1 MYTFIMLKMTMLPV
15 LNYHAILL
23 KSGRYIWHVFM
34 QIWYLDKDWNI
45 FIFEVELVIFV
56 NLREKIEKCFNHFIR
71 KLSNVFYGV
80 SVMPGMFSSQST

>member
-1 MYTFIMLKMTMLPV
+1 MKRDLHVKNYIMLKMTMLPV

-45 FIFEVELVIFV
+45 FIFEVEFG
-56 NLREKIEKCFNHFIR
+56 NFCKFKLREKIEKCFNHSIR
-71 KLSNVFYGV
+71 KSI
-80 SVMPGMFSSQST
+80 

>member
-1 MYTFIMLKMTMLPV
+1 MLKQLWVVFVFNCKLAFGARILNSPIMLKMTMLLV

-45 FIFEVELVIFV
+45 SIFEVEFG
-56 NLREKIEKCFNHFIR
+56 NFCKFKR
-71 KLSNVFYGV
+71 KNQE
-80 SVMPGMFSSQST
+80 MF

>member
-1 MYTFIMLKMTMLPV
+1 MYTCIMLKMTMLPV

-45 FIFEVELVIFV
+45 FIFEVEFG
-56 NLREKIEKCFNHFIR
+56 NFCKFKRKNRE
-71 KLSNVFYGV
+71 
-80 SVMPGMFSSQST
+80 MF